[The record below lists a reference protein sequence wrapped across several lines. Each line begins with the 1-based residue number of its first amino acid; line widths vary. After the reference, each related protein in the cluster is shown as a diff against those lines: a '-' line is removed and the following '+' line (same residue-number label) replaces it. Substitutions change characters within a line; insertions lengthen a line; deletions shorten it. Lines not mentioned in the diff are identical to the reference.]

1 MGTEP
6 QEALDRAA
14 LVAAALGDLDLDLV
28 LRGVTLLNVFTGELY
43 PADIGIAQGRIAY
56 IGSDGAG
63 LSARETL
70 DRDGLV
76 AIPGLIDTHLHIES
90 SMVSPGEYARAVIP
104 RGTTTVLIDPHEMG
118 NVFGL
123 DGVRYMVEASEDLP
137 LRTLVM
143 VPSCVPSAEGL
154 ETAGASFGV
163 EEVSEMLTW
172 PRVVGLAEVMD
183 YDGVLRRSDRTM
195 QLIEATLARGGI
207 VQGHA
212 PLVVGRSLAAYIAA
226 GIDSDH
232 ETQRS
237 DEALEKLR
245 AGMYLEARESSLA
258 LNAAAAADALRGR
271 GYLPNVTL
279 CTDDITPEDLLAQ
292 GHIDHVARRLVE
304 EGLDPV
310 DVVRFATLNAAAR
323 LRRHDIGALA
333 PGRIADVVLLSDLR
347 QFRVEEVFA
356 AGRLVAR
363 GGGPLFEPGTR
374 MAPAARA
381 LEQRNSV
388 RLPAGLDADAFRLR
402 PEGLDGRS
410 TARVRAIE
418 IRHGASP
425 ETRFTEVVLPV
436 TDGELDLGAGSN
448 RLAIVE
454 RHGGHGRVTC
464 VPLLGFGL
472 RTGAVASTVSHDSHH
487 ISVIGADREDM
498 LAACHALRDLRGGLV
513 VVVDGTVRAAVPLP
527 VGGLISLERLETVA
541 EQVDEFRQAAAEA
554 GIGPEGDVMKIVAFA
569 LVVSPAA
576 KLSDLGLVDVDR
588 QSFVPL
594 LVDR

>member
-1 MGTEP
+1 MGSEP
-6 QEALDRAA
+6 QPDLDRNA
-14 LVAAALGDLDLDLV
+14 LVAAALGEVQLDLV

-43 PADIGIAQGRIAY
+43 PADLGIAQGRIACV
-56 IGSDGAG
+56 GPDGG
-63 LSARETL
+63 GMSARETL
-70 DRDGLV
+70 DRSGLI
-76 AIPGLIDTHLHIES
+76 AIPGLIDTHLHVES
-90 SMVSPGEYARAVIP
+90 SMVRAGEYARAVIP
-104 RGTTTVLIDPHEMG
+104 RGTTTVLIDPHELA
-118 NVFGL
+118 NVFGC

-163 EEVSEMLTW
+163 DDVSEMLTW

-183 YDGVLRRSDRTM
+183 YDGVLRRSERM
-195 QLIEATLARGGI
+195 MGLIETTLARGGL

-212 PLVVGRSLAAYIAA
+212 PLVTGRPLAAYAAA

-245 AGMYLEARESSLA
+245 AGMFLEARESSLA
-258 LNAAAAADALRGR
+258 LNAAAAAGALRGR

-279 CTDDITPEDLLAQ
+279 CTDDVTPEDLLAS

-310 DVVRFATLNAAAR
+310 DVVRFATLNAANR
-323 LRRHDIGALA
+323 IRRHDLGALA
-333 PGRIADVVLLSDLR
+333 PGRIADIVLLSDLAR
-347 QFRVEEVFA
+347 FEIQEVYV
-356 AGRLVAR
+356 AGQLMAR
-363 GGGPLFEPGTR
+363 AGKALFEPRPAT
-374 MAPAARA
+374 APVVRR
-381 LEQRNSV
+381 LERQNSV
-388 RLPAGLDADAFRLR
+388 HLPIALDADRFRLR
-402 PEGLDGRS
+402 PDGLGGRS
-410 TARVRAIE
+410 SARVRAIE

-425 ETRFTEVVLPV
+425 ETRFATLTLPV
-436 TDGELDLGAGSN
+436 ADGELVLGAGVN

-454 RHGGHGRVTC
+454 RHGGHGGVTC

-472 RTGAVASTVSHDSHH
+472 HSGAVASTVSHDSHH
-487 ISVIGADREDM
+487 IAVVGADRDDM
-498 LAACHALRDLRGGLV
+498 LAACRALEKLRGGLV

-527 VGGLISLERLETVA
+527 VGGLISLEPVETVA
-541 EQVDEFRQAAAEA
+541 DQLAAFRRAVADA
-554 GIGPEGDVMKIVAFA
+554 GIGPEGDAMKIVAFA

-588 QSFVPL
+588 QALVPL
-594 LVDR
+594 LVDP